1 MDRTLVVT
9 AALDLLGREGLDALS
24 MRTLA
29 DRLGIKAAS
38 LYWHVR
44 DRRELLELVAA
55 SILAEVS
62 VPRSGDWRAGA
73 MAICTSLEAVL
84 ARRRDSHRVLLEV
97 PGSLERSGAW
107 RALAERL
114 QEAGLS
120 APEAGST
127 ASMMLLHVVV
137 EAGREVDQAPVAAGR
152 PARIAIDAGSRGV
165 VLRAGGPMEDLFS
178 VPHDPS
184 VASPTIVRGDTVVVR
199 RLRGV
204 GRGEIDLNPAHAWS
218 VKVQAPTWNTLL
230 DLAGLEV
237 GEIHIDSGAVR
248 VECLLPRPHGVVP
261 IHVSSGVVDVR
272 LRRPPGVPVLAEVST
287 GVVQLRLDAFG
298 SAVTTADLRW
308 ESHPSA
314 AVAPDHYLL
323 RLSSGSVKVRLEEDA
338 SIPDHAPDLRAAPVR
353 TSAAAALEV
362 VLDGVASR
370 SRVRPG

>member
-29 DRLGIKAAS
+29 DSLGIKAAS

-55 SILAEVS
+55 AILAEVS
-62 VPRSGDWRAGA
+62 VPRGGDWRKAA
-73 MAICTSLEAVL
+73 LAICASLEAVL

-97 PGSLERSGAW
+97 PGSLQASAAW
-107 RALAERL
+107 TALAGRL
-114 QEAGLS
+114 EEAGLDAS
-120 APEAGST
+120 AAGST
-127 ASMMLLHVVV
+127 ASMMLLHVVAGAGRESEQAPV
-137 EAGREVDQAPVAAGR
+137 EAGR
-152 PARIAIDAGSRGV
+152 PAWIAIDTGSRGV
-165 VLRAGGPMEDLFS
+165 VLRAGPPMDDLFS

-184 VASPTIVRGDTVVVR
+184 VASPAIVRGDTVVVR

-204 GRGEIDLNPAHAWS
+204 GRGEIQLNPAHPWS

-237 GEIHIDSGAVR
+237 GEIQIDSGAIR
-248 VECLLPRPHGVVP
+248 VECQLPRPRGVVP
-261 IHVSSGVVDVR
+261 IQVSSGVVDVR

-287 GVVQLRLDAFG
+287 GVVQLGLDAFG
-298 SAVTTADLRW
+298 SAVPTSDLRW
-308 ESHPSA
+308 ESHPGA
-314 AVAPDHYLL
+314 AVAPDRYLL
-323 RLSSGSVKVRLEEDA
+323 RRSSGCVKVRLEEDA
-338 SIPDHAPDLRAAPVR
+338 SIPDRGPDLGAAPVR
-353 TSAAAALEV
+353 TSSAAALEV

-370 SRVRPG
+370 RS